1 MRHACRRRR
10 LLLCPQAALESL
22 RRKLETYKRENKNLL
37 ASYDSWLKGVVAQ
50 RQPVVGTSP

>member
-1 MRHACRRRR
+1 M
-10 LLLCPQAALESL
+10 LCPQAALESL